1 LAPRSKRSNSP
12 LIHWRGTDAPRPVD
26 QKPSAGWSRILLLLE
41 GSRPTLSM
49 AKFMRPYSLPRWFWR
64 CSIRFS
70 STGGLTSPSGFSEL
84 VLSNSA
90 WRGSRLGFSCRILRS
105 NARLCG
111 LFRRI
116 SCRLQ
121 EPSYRDSKSNQR
133 RANRRGEL
141 ADSPDSNGYREY
153 LAKGAR
159 TCHVPLRSS
168 VLLRSPSPRKDFRL
182 VRRSVGGQPFCQAEG
197 EKQGLKKQFLIL
209 GKSAYALP
217 EVAIGYSCQ
226 NV

>member
-49 AKFMRPYSLPRWFWR
+49 AKFMRPYSLPRWFWP

-90 WRGSRLGFSCRILRS
+90 WRGSRLSFSCRICEAMPGYVDYFDDLPADFKNRVIEIRSQINVAQIQLFSLWRSGIKLRS
-105 NARLCG
+105 IASLV
-111 LFRRI
+111 FA
-116 SCRLQ
+116 
-121 EPSYRDSKSNQR
+121 SNPL
-133 RANRRGEL
+133 GEAGSWL
-141 ADSPDSNGYREY
+141 I
-153 LAKGAR
+153 GA
-159 TCHVPLRSS
+159 L
-168 VLLRSPSPRKDFRL
+168 
-182 VRRSVGGQPFCQAEG
+182 
-197 EKQGLKKQFLIL
+197 
-209 GKSAYALP
+209 
-217 EVAIGYSCQ
+217 
-226 NV
+226 